1 MEQIRRTETDGDP
14 PPEGY
19 LSVEAFV
26 AERHQE
32 FPVLHEAPSPAPIEG
47 SGRLVEIY
55 RYWPAGTGADSS
67 VNALALRLERSPG
80 PALRAYLDLPVKPEL
95 LEHLRSLS
103 RRDSVTVSGIGHG
116 SGTGVINI
124 YRGSFVQWPRALT
137 ACSPTSWSTRRARPG
152 AFRSARARV
161 DSVGGTMAVT
171 PDLRRAPA

>member
-1 MEQIRRTETDGDP
+1 MAIHRWTAAVLTSAVPVVMALAWSCGPGGEPMEQTRRTETDGAP

-26 AERHQE
+26 AERHHE
-32 FPVLHEAPSPAPIEG
+32 FPALHEAPSPAPIEG

-103 RRDSVTVSGIGHG
+103 RRDNVTVSGIGHG

-124 YRGSFVQWPRALT
+124 YPVHRFNGREP
-137 ACSPTSWSTRRARPG
+137 
-152 AFRSARARV
+152 
-161 DSVGGTMAVT
+161 
-171 PDLRRAPA
+171 

>member
-1 MEQIRRTETDGDP
+1 MEQNRGTGAEGVP

-26 AERHQE
+26 AERHHE
-32 FPVLHEAPSPAPIEG
+32 FPVLHEAPAPAPIEG

-67 VNALALRLERSPG
+67 VRALALRLERSPG
-80 PALRAYLDLPVKPEL
+80 PALRAYLDVPVEPEL

-103 RRDSVTVSGIGHG
+103 RRDTVTVSGIGHG

-124 YRGSFVQWPRALT
+124 YPVHRFDGREP
-137 ACSPTSWSTRRARPG
+137 
-152 AFRSARARV
+152 
-161 DSVGGTMAVT
+161 
-171 PDLRRAPA
+171 